1 MNLFDNIIQTSK
13 NNFLGTK
20 PIVPSTPIFTTPQA
34 PRTSSYIAPNTPYT
48 PSKPSMSLFSD
59 EKQMFQKMKAD
70 NLSDDT
76 AYSMLKKRR
85 MDILGW
91 NDLANDEKS
100 MLLKMQ
106 ADNVPVKEAVSL
118 IQKRRADQFNK
129 KYKEGNLLQKWA
141 YNTLAFAAGNLET
154 LAKYSGN
161 TLDFITGGTMWFGD
175 EVKKMEQVTSSP
187 EFSESSAFTA
197 GTYLPDVALA
207 VSPIGW
213 WYMAG
218 AKWMTGLQWANL
230 FSKVGAKNLTQWL
243 MGRSAVVGAGFGA
256 TQPILEQWSDV
267 SMWDIATGAGVWA
280 VWWAIAAPVFWKA
293 LKYWQAGYYGGL
305 TGAGKS
311 IARDVKWG
319 LQAIT
324 PSGANISTKANRF
337 NASEIRNFIK
347 TTGQSPWDF
356 ATSRGMTKVWD
367 DAVVEATNLWQ
378 KSKDQADEA
387 LKTIKWRFRFTDE
400 WEDLLKTTLDDLETR
415 LVNTKSPDY
424 KRISQLKAKYED
436 TGLTMSEINEIKRA
450 YSNNYKYSF
459 VDAGSESALRSRNLQ
474 DAVRN
479 WQFKVAEENGLTNL
493 KDINKTTQWWKMFAD
508 SLSKKIQ
515 GSSGNNNVSLTDW
528 IALSGGSPENIALYL
543 GKKLASSDTVKSG
556 AIKLFSK
563 KTKPSIIQASKADI
577 QQANFKKDVNR
588 GVSGV
593 GDNSGGK
600 SMVRPVGLIEAP
612 KGKATGAKN
621 VRVNQ
626 PIEKAPIK
634 NEWQVWVRPWTKAN
648 IKIPESVQLAKQTQR
663 QEQFRQVERDLNT
676 ALLSKYNPNKPKA
689 TKEFLDRAITQ
700 GRITKEEAITLVENL
715 YEKADWWN
723 KPHYERMLNDL
734 YSNKKIESWD
744 DLLNEKQVK
753 TVIKTPRQEFI
764 ETPEGIYREI
774 QKKANDRRYNP
785 DKADALIAK
794 FKEKTGIDLMT
805 EKTPNFDKDW
815 NVVKVIKKP
824 TPNTIKNESKV
835 SEPVVAP
842 KNDTPII
849 KKPIV
854 NTDKNTNYVGRKD
867 LIWKLSPEDAV
878 IQSWIDSGWLWITGW
893 TSLKDLNPRQRKYL
907 YDSATSAFFSNDPV
921 FTQRINAYT
930 RPSKP
935 IVKPNTIKNES
946 KVTPSQ
952 TQANWPR
959 VIWKMGKVETKT
971 SPQSATS
978 YEAGMRR
985 PFTMWVQQPTP
996 KRLFAGDNSA
1006 QPKKLSNPLV
1016 EEVKDL
1022 AVLHNLSIEKI
1033 KKINELWG
1041 LPWPSLAV
1049 TKKSIPFED
1058 FGDITLVWDKDLI
1071 QSMKAKTYSADIYS
1085 PRVPQPDYIPK
1096 KNSIIKSD
1104 LLKLDSE
1111 VKEYWSSWLNILEDL
1126 IQWEESNSI
1135 WLLTKFAK
1143 DNWIKINKVNKKA
1156 YYWGWFD
1163 WYEYVARMTP
1173 EKLSKYVTN
1182 NRNQNNDIFVS
1193 DMQKVIDNIV
1203 KDNFPWEKSPKMYFW
1218 DSDRLYMYLKDSQKW
1233 DIYDSIW
1240 TARWIRDIIDEKW
1253 LRNKYNNFT
1262 EELKNT
1268 LADKMLYKWRNN
1280 HTWAK
1285 KYTAYSLDNVIKEM
1299 FSKWNQWAES
1309 SIFQWNLSQTMW
1321 KEAKAL
1327 TIPQIKKS
1335 SFWSSKELDAKYQSL
1350 KDEWS
1355 NIVWWDGAS
1364 AINESFTSK
1373 WNPES
1378 ILRKLHEYSDW
1389 TKFTLSDIKR
1399 LQEIATEATNLPK
1412 TYLETKF
1419 TRSVWL
1425 KEFRWV
1431 IAPVEQIPELKQ
1443 LLKWTGLEDKI
1454 VWYKQWESRMWKLE
1468 ELQKKYW
1475 NIFFNVWGAYVWI
1488 KLLESYLSWDDE
1500 NKKSIIKPRII
1511 K

>member
-1 MNLFDNIIQTSK
+1 MNLFDNIIKQSTS
-13 NNFLGTK
+13 NFLGTK

-141 YNTLAFAAGNLET
+141 YNTLAFAAGNLEI

-161 TLDFITGGTMWFGD
+161 TLDFITGGTMGFWD
-175 EVKKMEQVTSSP
+175 EVNKMEQVTQSP
-187 EFSESSAFTA
+187 EFSQSSAFKA
-197 GTYLPDVALA
+197 GTYAPDVALA

-230 FSKVGAKNLTQWL
+230 FSKLGAKNLTQWL
-243 MGRSAVVGAGFGA
+243 MGRSAVVGAGFWA
-256 TQPILEQWSDV
+256 AQPIFDQWSDAT
-267 SMWDIATGAGVWA
+267 MEDIATGAGVWA
-280 VWWAIAAPVFWKA
+280 LWWAIAAPVFWKA
-293 LKYWQAGYYGGL
+293 LKYWQAGYRGGL
-305 TGAGKS
+305 TGMWKS
-311 IARDVKWG
+311 ISRDVKAG
-319 LQAIT
+319 VNAIT

-337 NASEIRNFIK
+337 NANEIREFTR

-387 LKTIKWRFRFTDE
+387 LQAIKWRFKFT
-400 WEDLLKTTLDDLETR
+400 WEKDFLKTTLDDLDTR
-415 LVNTKSPDY
+415 LTNTESPDLW
-424 KRISQLKAKYED
+424 RLKKLKSKYED
-436 TGLTMSEINEIKRA
+436 SGLTMSEINEIKRL

-474 DAVRN
+474 DAVRK

-493 KDINKTTQWWKMFAD
+493 KEINKTTQGWKMFAD

-543 GKKLASSDTVKSG
+543 GKKLASSDKVKSG

-577 QQANFKKDVNR
+577 QQANFQKDVNR

-600 SMVRPVGLIEAP
+600 SLVKPVGLLEAP
-612 KGKATGAKN
+612 KWKATGAKN

-648 IKIPESVQLAKQTQR
+648 IKTPEEVQLAKQTQR
-663 QEQFRQVERDLNT
+663 QEQFRQVDRDLNT

-744 DLLNEKQVK
+744 DLLNEKQVQK
-753 TVIKTPRQEFI
+753 EVKTPRQEFL

-774 QKKANDRRYNP
+774 QKKSNDRRYNP

-835 SEPVVAP
+835 NKPISSDTIPEGYFKNAFWEIQKNPSNKKGGFIKIPEIGKKVEP
-842 KNDTPII
+842 N
-849 KKPIV
+849 PIV
-854 NTDKNTNYVGRKD
+854 NKQTWETLSQAIEKLRWYGWEESKIQKFKNTVLWKWPKKIIYPKWTITSVNPTSSLFVDYNPQSRMTAPLAKNIVTLDKTSWKSPDTIVTIYRWAPKIQKEINPWDFITTNYDNAKSYTNDEWVV
-867 LIWKLSPEDAV
+867 LSKKVKMSDILDDMEDP
-878 IQSWIDSGWLWITGW
+878 SWNWWEE
-893 TSLKDLNPRQRKYL
+893 YL
-907 YDSATSAFFSNDPV
+907 Y
-921 FTQRINAYT
+921 
-930 RPSKP
+930 RPKE
-935 IVKPNTIKNES
+935 IK
-946 KVTPSQ
+946 
-952 TQANWPR
+952 
-959 VIWKMGKVETKT
+959 
-971 SPQSATS
+971 
-978 YEAGMRR
+978 
-985 PFTMWVQQPTP
+985 
-996 KRLFAGDNSA
+996 
-1006 QPKKLSNPLV
+1006 NPLV
-1016 EEVKDL
+1016 EE
-1022 AVLHNLSIEKI
+1022 AR
-1033 KKINELWG
+1033 KK
-1041 LPWPSLAV
+1041 P
-1049 TKKSIPFED
+1049 
-1058 FGDITLVWDKDLI
+1058 
-1071 QSMKAKTYSADIYS
+1071 
-1085 PRVPQPDYIPK
+1085 
-1096 KNSIIKSD
+1096 
-1104 LLKLDSE
+1104 
-1111 VKEYWSSWLNILEDL
+1111 
-1126 IQWEESNSI
+1126 
-1135 WLLTKFAK
+1135 
-1143 DNWIKINKVNKKA
+1143 
-1156 YYWGWFD
+1156 
-1163 WYEYVARMTP
+1163 
-1173 EKLSKYVTN
+1173 
-1182 NRNQNNDIFVS
+1182 
-1193 DMQKVIDNIV
+1193 
-1203 KDNFPWEKSPKMYFW
+1203 
-1218 DSDRLYMYLKDSQKW
+1218 
-1233 DIYDSIW
+1233 
-1240 TARWIRDIIDEKW
+1240 
-1253 LRNKYNNFT
+1253 
-1262 EELKNT
+1262 
-1268 LADKMLYKWRNN
+1268 
-1280 HTWAK
+1280 
-1285 KYTAYSLDNVIKEM
+1285 
-1299 FSKWNQWAES
+1299 
-1309 SIFQWNLSQTMW
+1309 
-1321 KEAKAL
+1321 
-1327 TIPQIKKS
+1327 
-1335 SFWSSKELDAKYQSL
+1335 
-1350 KDEWS
+1350 
-1355 NIVWWDGAS
+1355 
-1364 AINESFTSK
+1364 
-1373 WNPES
+1373 
-1378 ILRKLHEYSDW
+1378 
-1389 TKFTLSDIKR
+1389 
-1399 LQEIATEATNLPK
+1399 
-1412 TYLETKF
+1412 
-1419 TRSVWL
+1419 
-1425 KEFRWV
+1425 
-1431 IAPVEQIPELKQ
+1431 
-1443 LLKWTGLEDKI
+1443 
-1454 VWYKQWESRMWKLE
+1454 
-1468 ELQKKYW
+1468 
-1475 NIFFNVWGAYVWI
+1475 
-1488 KLLESYLSWDDE
+1488 
-1500 NKKSIIKPRII
+1500 KSIIK